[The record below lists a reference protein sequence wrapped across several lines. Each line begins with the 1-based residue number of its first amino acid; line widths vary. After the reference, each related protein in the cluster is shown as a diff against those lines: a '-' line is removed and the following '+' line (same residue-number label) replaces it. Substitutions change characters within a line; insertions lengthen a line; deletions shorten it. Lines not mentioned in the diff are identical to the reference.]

1 MSHASMST
9 SKSEHQVKRG
19 ILLDKLVHC
28 IANVVV
34 REGTF
39 ILELLACKDQPH
51 LVGWDDNLVLDLF
64 LDHVDGVGRF
74 TFEGGGL
81 AVQRL
86 YKELHS
92 AKIKRGLFLCRCW
105 WDVGGLSSRSCRK
118 MY

>member
-34 REGTF
+34 REGTS

-51 LVGWDDNLVLDLF
+51 LVGWDANLVLDLF

-105 WDVGGLSSRSCRK
+105 WDECGWVK
-118 MY
+118 